1 MKIQKVYSTTDVH
14 VAGEAFRI
22 IKDLPF
28 FHYQSLEQLNEQI
41 QEEFLESIHLL
52 LNEPRGSA
60 NLNGCLVVPPVS
72 QEADVAVLFFNYNG
86 MVPLHYGGII
96 AVITTLLECGHLQ
109 PRMPNE
115 YKFETLSGV
124 ISVTAIMEKD
134 EVISV
139 VIKSGPCQVV
149 QTNIPL
155 SYLHLDTRFSLVQAN
170 QLYAV
175 FEKRDISTEIH
186 VEKLSELKRWGKT
199 VLQALESIIP
209 VKGVILMD
217 DSHLGD
223 GQIKTITFDENEYIV
238 RSPGFESTMVCY
250 TCLLAKGGVLK
261 MKSPLVNKS
270 IFDSYLTIQAAN
282 QTENGHH
289 FILSTRGF
297 ITGMQTFVL
306 DPTDPF
312 PSGFL
317 LK

>member
-28 FHYQSLEQLNEQI
+28 FHYQSLEQLNEQL
-41 QEEFLESIHLL
+41 QEEFLESIQLL
-52 LNEPRGSA
+52 LNEPRGFAS
-60 NLNGCLVVPPVS
+60 LNGCLVVPPVS

-86 MVPLHYGGII
+86 KLPLHYGGIV
-96 AVITTLLECGHLQ
+96 AVITALLECGHLHQ
-109 PRMPNE
+109 RTSSE
-115 YKFETLSGV
+115 YKIETLSGI
-124 ISVTAIMEKD
+124 ISATAIMEKN

-139 VIKSGPCQVV
+139 MIESEPCQLV
-149 QTNIPL
+149 QKDIPL
-155 SYLHLDTRFSLVQAN
+155 TYLHLDTSFSLVQAN

-175 FEKRDISTEIH
+175 FEKRDISADIH
-186 VEKLSELKRWGKT
+186 VEKLSELKRWGQT

-217 DSHLGD
+217 DFHLED

-238 RSPGFESTMVCY
+238 RSPGVESTMACY
-250 TCLLAKGGVLK
+250 TCLLANGRVLN
-261 MKSPLVNKS
+261 MKSPLINKC
-270 IFDSYLTIQAAN
+270 IFDSYLTIQAVN
-282 QTENGHH
+282 QTENGSH
-289 FILSTRGF
+289 FIVSTRGF